1 MNSLY
6 TLALRQSSSLSSDI
20 QHLASLSLSNQLP
33 TSSSPLYSQISTGF
47 TQWDRTIDDYEDLAK
62 REIVQQ
68 KKEKALARVAR
79 FRQEYQQLKR
89 DYERVK
95 SQQVPRPTRA
105 ICPQTMR
112 PDAHSLTQKTAADR
126 SELFAPSSSIAS
138 TSSSSSQLRQTASS
152 RSSAAPPPDSFDSP
166 TSRTTPRI
174 VPNSPWVPSP
184 SAYPTTTTSSSSSGS
199 SSIPPTGSDYTSQL
213 QARQQQKGGGYGY
226 DGRTDAALR
235 EHDFLG
241 QTGQALDAY
250 LAQGQAVLGNLASQR
265 DVLKGA
271 SISSKGAER
280 NEVLELFC
288 PRVSTREEKGA
299 GRFTDDQAHAPPRC
313 TQARKGGY
321 SPPPTRSASV
331 GRPSR
336 SSNGGRRRIT
346 TSCSEEAP
354 SPSSAS
360 GSS

>member
-68 KKEKALARVAR
+68 KKDKALARVAR

-95 SQQVPRPTRA
+95 SQ
-105 ICPQTMR
+105 QTMR

-184 SAYPTTTTSSSSSGS
+184 SAYPTTTTTSSSSSGS

-265 DVLKGA
+265 DVLKG
-271 SISSKGAER
+271 
-280 NEVLELFC
+280 
-288 PRVSTREEKGA
+288 
-299 GRFTDDQAHAPPRC
+299 
-313 TQARKGGY
+313 TQR
-321 SPPPTRSASV
+321 RLLSAANTL
-331 GRPSR
+331 GLSR
-336 SSNGGRRRIT
+336 STITFIERRTKEDYYILLGGGAVTLVCFWFILRYL
-346 TSCSEEAP
+346 
-354 SPSSAS
+354 
-360 GSS
+360 G